1 MGSFEYV
8 TSGWRTLMSQR
19 GREKEG
25 GGGVRGG
32 KKGAFKMLYI
42 CFSFFFPKKEKK
54 NQLSLQEPKDY
65 KAKCGYRNQAPN
77 NYHSIRYKWKH
88 CATSSMTRM
97 NMARKKEQV
106 NLIIGR

>member
-19 GREKEG
+19 GRGKEVG
-25 GGGVRGG
+25 GGAKRGLL
-32 KKGAFKMLYI
+32 KCSTFVLVV
-42 CFSFFFPKKEKK
+42 FFPKKEKK